1 MSTAESLLSV
11 MAAYNRG
18 DANPLISTFAQNIE
32 YNIVDLGRSYRGVEE
47 VTALARA
54 GAGLTHFHVRDV
66 ISYGPFLAFTYEHDN
81 RMPEI
86 RYRGPGLAV
95 QRYNDQGKL
104 TSHWAYRGEQAGLT
118 VEPV

>member
-1 MSTAESLLSV
+1 MNRAESLLSV

-18 DANPLISTFAQNIE
+18 DANPLLSTFAQDIE
-32 YNIVDLGRSYRGVEE
+32 YTIVDLGRNYQGLEE
-47 VTALARA
+47 VTALARE
-54 GAGLTHFHVRDV
+54 GAGLTRFHVRDV
-66 ISYGPFLAFTYEHDN
+66 ITYGPLLAFTYEHENPLVD
-81 RMPEI
+81 I

-104 TSHWAYRGEQAGLT
+104 TSHWAYRGEQTGLT